1 MSFYVLTF
9 CDPVAGEPDVATVEV
24 FSTFGE
30 AERAAYEVYNREE
43 GHRVKMLVVR
53 EEYGVKT
60 DTVLTIGG

>member
-1 MSFYVLTF
+1 MSYYVLVF

-24 FSTFGE
+24 FTTFGE
-30 AERAAYEVYNREE
+30 AERAAYQAYNRKE
-43 GHRVKMLVVR
+43 GHHVKMLVAR